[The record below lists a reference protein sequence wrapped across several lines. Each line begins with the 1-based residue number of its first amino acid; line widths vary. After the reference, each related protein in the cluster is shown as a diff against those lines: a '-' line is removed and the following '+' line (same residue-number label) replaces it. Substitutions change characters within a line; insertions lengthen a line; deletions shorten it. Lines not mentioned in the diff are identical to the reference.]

1 MNKVQCQQGAVY
13 LVLPVVASEGGEAGA
28 ELVQPAPAG
37 YRVRSRCYNDVTMM
51 LQ

>member
-1 MNKVQCQQGAVY
+1 MNKVKCEQGAVY

-37 YRVRSRCYNDVTMM
+37 YEGHRVKM
-51 LQ
+51 LLCT